1 MSTGCQKVS
10 QTDRKIDSAPAGQAD
25 RVTERQNGSM
35 TIRVVR
41 NQGILIWGK
50 LVFAPGTIAG
60 RHFVFIELK
69 NTGTT
74 RYYKLGQSPALV

>member
-1 MSTGCQKVS
+1 MSKEWKE
-10 QTDRKIDSAPAGQAD
+10 RKNIIVIYEEIFQYYF
-25 RVTERQNGSM
+25 V
-35 TIRVVR
+35 RVVR

-69 NTGTT
+69 AILEQQDITIVGSISSTSVEC
-74 RYYKLGQSPALV
+74 LLECCS